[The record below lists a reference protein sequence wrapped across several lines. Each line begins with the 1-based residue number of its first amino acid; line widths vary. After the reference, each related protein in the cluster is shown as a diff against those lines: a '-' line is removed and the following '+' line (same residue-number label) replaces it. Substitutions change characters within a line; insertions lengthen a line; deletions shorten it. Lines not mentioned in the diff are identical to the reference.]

1 MDTNKLAAL
10 KALPYVINPVCGLC
24 KHGKFPN
31 DDWGSCEA
39 TKYDH
44 LKHSDATRDISI
56 HKYGSC
62 PNFEEEPKRVGMLA
76 RFQEFFESPDKLK
89 LGSEPENNLI
99 KSIIGSIL
107 SSPN

>member
-76 RFQEFFESPDKLK
+76 RFS
-89 LGSEPENNLI
+89 G
-99 KSIIGSIL
+99 IL
-107 SSPN
+107 RIAG